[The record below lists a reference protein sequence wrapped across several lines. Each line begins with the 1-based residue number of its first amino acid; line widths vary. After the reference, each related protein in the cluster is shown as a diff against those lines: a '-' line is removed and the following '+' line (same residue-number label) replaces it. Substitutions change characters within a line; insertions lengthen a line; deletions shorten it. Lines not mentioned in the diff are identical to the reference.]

1 MARAQSRGYALEAA
15 GAALT
20 AHKSEGNLL
29 AAAQELRKLELLAP
43 ERTLDLALVQSAIVC
58 SAKFDVFQVA
68 QAAAGG
74 DAARAL
80 HILQCLQ
87 SLREDGTEPV
97 LTLWTLVRE
106 IRGLWQSKEQARL
119 RSSARSGWN
128 LAATPAVAAT
138 RRIGQLPLAALLESA
153 GQVDTHRQRPRK
165 RRFLVRP
172 HRADPHPRRRA
183 ALFDAEAQG
192 LAGSRFGPRP
202 PRRRSVRRYS

>member
-1 MARAQSRGYALEAA
+1 
-15 GAALT
+15 
-20 AHKSEGNLL
+20 
-29 AAAQELRKLELLAP
+29 
-43 ERTLDLALVQSAIVC
+43 LDLALVQSAIVC
-58 SAKFDVFQVA
+58 SAKFDVLQVA

-128 LAATPAVAAT
+128 LAATPAAAAT

-153 GQVDTHRQRPRK
+153 GQVDLIVKGH
-165 RRFLVRP
+165 
-172 HRADPHPRRRA
+172 ASGDSWS
-183 ALFDAEAQG
+183 ALTALTLT
-192 LAGSRFGPRP
+192 LAGGLPASMLRLKA
-202 PRRRSVRRYS
+202 